1 MRIGLVIYGSLGN
14 LSGGYLYDRRLVAE
28 LEAHGDQ
35 VKIVSLPWRSYLQS
49 LGDNFSSR
57 LQSRLQRLD
66 VDLLLQDELNHPSL
80 AWLNARLKPVIPYP
94 VVSIVHHLRSCEDR
108 PARQNWLYTRVED
121 RYLNSVD
128 GFIFNSHT
136 TRGVVESRL
145 TAANASR
152 VRWAV
157 VYPGG
162 DQYSPHI
169 TDDAIYAR
177 ALEPGPL
184 RLLFVGN
191 VISRKGLHTLLS
203 ALREIPW
210 NQWELRVAGR
220 LDADERYSRHI
231 RKIVALEGLVESV
244 RFLDHLTPEQ
254 LAFQMAECQVLVV
267 PSTYE
272 GFGIAYLEG
281 MGFGLPPIA
290 TTSGAAGEFITHNE
304 NGILIPPKDKHALA
318 NPIRRLVHDRDFL
331 ARLSLAAH
339 ARYLTHPTWQE
350 SMTGAV
356 HFLHSL
362 AGQPLP
368 KTVS

>member
-1 MRIGLVIYGSLGN
+1 MRIGLVIYGSLEN

-35 VKIVSLPWRSYLQS
+35 IKLVTLPWRSYVEHLA
-49 LGDNFSSR
+49 DNASGH
-57 LQSRLQRLD
+57 LHLRLQRLD

-80 AWLNARLKPVIPYP
+80 AWLNSRLKTKVAYP
-94 VVSIVHHLRSCEDR
+94 IVSIVHHLRSSEDR
-108 PARQNWLYTRVED
+108 PAWQNRCYALIED

-128 GFIFNSHT
+128 GFLFNSQT
-136 TRGVVESRL
+136 TRQVVESRL
-145 TAANASR
+145 NQANASR
-152 VRWAV
+152 IRWSVA
-157 VYPGG
+157 YPGG
-162 DQYSPHI
+162 DQYSPWI
-169 TDDAIYAR
+169 TGEAIRAR

-191 VISRKGLHTLLS
+191 VIARKGLHRLLR

-220 LDADERYSRHI
+220 LDVDKRYARNI

-244 RFLDHLTPEQ
+244 RFLDHLSPAQ
-254 LAFQMAECQVLVV
+254 LAAQMMECQVLVV

-281 MGFGLPPIA
+281 MGSGMTPIA

-304 NGILIPPKDKHALA
+304 NGFVIPPKDKNALVNA
-318 NPIRRLVHDRDFL
+318 IRRLIHDRNYL
-331 ARLSLAAH
+331 AQLSLAAR
-339 ARYLTHPTWQE
+339 ARYLAHPTWSE

-356 HFLHSL
+356 HFLHSF
-362 AGQPLP
+362 ASQPP
-368 KTVS
+368 SRTAP